1 VKRPKQRKA
10 GNSALGE
17 RSFCLR
23 ETGLEISTLEDHE
36 RRHPVVPGVSAAEAE
51 LAQVSDAL
59 GNGGAAVAEVAVVE
73 DADAGSSID
82 LDGGDVAAE
91 VAGEPGQLIASADA
105 ELVAAEG
112 SGGEE
117 AGSATGIGTL
127 VPARVPGIVLRAI
140 DPGIILRRPGIVLG
154 NGGNGEDQDEKC
166 KDAFHLVPP
175 GVGWVPWRSGY
186 HVGPHF
192 CCRADSS

>member
-1 VKRPKQRKA
+1 M
-10 GNSALGE
+10 
-17 RSFCLR
+17 
-23 ETGLEISTLEDHE
+23 
-36 RRHPVVPGVSAAEAE
+36 SAAEGDAAE
-51 LAQVSDAL
+51 VGDGL
-59 GNGGAAVAEVAVVE
+59 GEGDAAVPEVAVVE
-73 DADAGSSID
+73 DADAGSSVD

-91 VAGEPGQLIASADA
+91 VAGERGQLISGADA
-105 ELVAAEG
+105 ELIATEG
-112 SGGEE
+112 SGGKE

-127 VPARVPGIVLRAI
+127 VPARLPDIALRAI
-140 DPGIILRRPGIVLG
+140 DPRVSSRGALGRIVLG

-166 KDAFHLVPP
+166 KNAFHLVPP